1 MGVKYPIQHSEDP
14 VKIFTVPPW
23 IIILILGTKQ
33 GRHKYK
39 NLTFCF
45 VFILRQFHHIAKA
58 VFGNSPRQSSDLG
71 SFHFNTL
78 SAEIIGMRRRTT

>member
-39 NLTFCF
+39 DLTFCF
-45 VFILRQFHHIAKA
+45 VFILRQFNHIAKT
-58 VFGNSPRQSSDLG
+58 VFGNYPRQSSNLG
-71 SFHFNTL
+71 SFHFSML
-78 SAEIIGMRRRTT
+78 SAGIIDMCRHTP

>member
-1 MGVKYPIQHSEDP
+1 MGVKYPIQHFEDP

-39 NLTFCF
+39 DVTFLLCF
-45 VFILRQFHHIAKA
+45 YFETV
-58 VFGNSPRQSSDLG
+58 
-71 SFHFNTL
+71 
-78 SAEIIGMRRRTT
+78 